1 MSTRIQL
8 GAKSRTAVP
17 ARVGAAHRSGSPGQ
31 ASTTGRAHAVDS
43 VDAATMPASLRML
56 GGMMDAYK
64 QLFVSGRAAR
74 LLSPSNPVRHS
85 GFELDPVVEQLERPA
100 PDVLAVTLRAP
111 DGRDLPSWRPGAHVD
126 VFLPSG
132 RQRQYSLCGD
142 PRDRT
147 RYRIA
152 VRLIPDGE
160 GGSRELH
167 DSLWVG
173 DRMRI
178 RGPRNAFTLVDAP
191 SYLFLAGGIGITPIL
206 PMVRA
211 AGSRGRLVYAGRSRA
226 TMPFLDELP
235 DADVRPD
242 DELGPPDIAA
252 IIASAAPGAAVYVCG
267 PPAMLA
273 AAQRCRFALD
283 PTGSLH
289 TERFSAPPV
298 VDGRAFDITL
308 ARSGRTVRVGA
319 EETALAAV
327 RRVLPDVNYSCRQ
340 GFCGTCKVGVR
351 AGDVDHRDRL
361 LTAAEREDRMLLC
374 VSRACG
380 DALVLDL

>member
-1 MSTRIQL
+1 
-8 GAKSRTAVP
+8 
-17 ARVGAAHRSGSPGQ
+17 
-31 ASTTGRAHAVDS
+31 
-43 VDAATMPASLRML
+43 MPASLRML

-85 GFELDPVVEQLERPA
+85 GFELDTVVERLERPA

-152 VRLIPDGE
+152 VRLISDGE

-167 DSLWVG
+167 ESLRVG
-173 DRMRI
+173 DHMRI

-235 DADVRPD
+235 DAEIRPD
-242 DELGPPDIAA
+242 DEVGPPDVGA
-252 IIASAAPGAAVYVCG
+252 IIASAEPGAAVYVCG

-273 AAQRCRFALD
+273 AAQRCRFTLD
-283 PTGSLH
+283 STGSLH

-319 EETALAAV
+319 EETALTAV

-351 AGDVDHRDRL
+351 AGGVDHRDRL
-361 LTAAEREDRMLLC
+361 LTAAERENRMLLC

>member
-1 MSTRIQL
+1 MSTE
-8 GAKSRTAVP
+8 AVP
-17 ARVGAAHRSGSPGQ
+17 TTLRV
-31 ASTTGRAHAVDS
+31 
-43 VDAATMPASLRML
+43 L
-56 GGMMDAYK
+56 GGAMDAYK
-64 QLFVSGRAAR
+64 RVFVSGPAAA

-85 GFELDPVVEQLERPA
+85 GFELTTVVEKLEWPA
-100 PDVLAVTLRAP
+100 PDVLAVTLRAA
-111 DGRDLPSWRPGAHVD
+111 DGQELPSWRPGAHVD

-142 PRDRT
+142 PRDRR

-167 DSLWVG
+167 ESLWVG
-173 DRMRI
+173 DRLRI

-211 AGSRGRLVYAGRSRA
+211 AGARGRLVYAGRSRE

-235 DADVRPD
+235 DADIRPD
-242 DELGPPDIAA
+242 DEDGPPDVAA
-252 IIASAAPGAAVYVCG
+252 IIASAEPGAAVYVCG

-273 AAQRCRFALD
+273 AAQRCRFELD

-289 TERFSAPPV
+289 TERFSAVPV
-298 VDGRAFDITL
+298 VDGRPFDLTL

-319 EETALAAV
+319 DETALAAV
-327 RRVLPDVNYSCRQ
+327 QRVLPDVNYSCRQ

-351 AGDVDHRDRL
+351 AGEVDHRDRL
-361 LTAAEREDRMLLC
+361 LTAAERDDRMLLC